1 MVTVEKN
8 KLVVTAKGK
17 ILCKAVEPEGL
28 LTSAELTAKWE
39 SYLKRIGSKQ
49 GTQEAFL
56 MNIKKFIVHLLEVV
70 PGQLEEVDLQA
81 ETSTITEAKNQAEAD
96 MDLGVCPKCKTGH
109 VRLFKKVA
117 ACSNDQCE
125 FKIWLKLASKT
136 LTKNNLKQ
144 LVSKG
149 RTSAAV
155 KGFTGKKGKFDAIVV
170 LKNDFTLGFEFTE
183 GKRKNE
189 KHNIQ
194 AKRN

>member
-1 MVTVEKN
+1 MTP
-8 KLVVTAKGK
+8 KGK
-17 ILCKAVEPEGL
+17 VLCKALEPEKL

-70 PGQLEEVDLQA
+70 PGQLEEMDLQA
-81 ETSTITEAKNQAEAD
+81 EISTITEAKNQAEAD

-117 ACSNDQCE
+117 ACSNDQYE

-149 RTSAAV
+149 RTNAV
-155 KGFTGKKGKFDAIVV
+155 IKGFTGKKGKFDAIVF
-170 LKNDFTLGFEFTE
+170 LKNDFNLGFEFTE

-189 KHNIQ
+189 KHNVQ